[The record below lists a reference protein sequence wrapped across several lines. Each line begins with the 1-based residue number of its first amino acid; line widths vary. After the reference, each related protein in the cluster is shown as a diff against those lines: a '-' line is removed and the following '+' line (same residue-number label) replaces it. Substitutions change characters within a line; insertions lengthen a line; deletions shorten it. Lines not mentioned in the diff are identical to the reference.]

1 MKPSEVKA
9 VAAVLDEEHGSAVDA
24 AKAAIKA
31 LDELRRDTRSIVIV
45 HLHRANGRL
54 YGTAVGPFATD
65 LQARKAVIAAYGSLG
80 GPTASGWLAARLRTA
95 ESYEAAREAT
105 EDLTGAHHCA
115 GCGHP
120 KVAHI
125 NQRWK
130 TQAGTWRMP
139 GCMCCD
145 CGEKG

>member
-31 LDELRRDTRSIVIV
+31 LDDTRRDVRQLAIVRWEGFPVVVGGYSTPKQVQKALQEGYGGSKWSVGYLVTPGCIE
-45 HLHRANGRL
+45 GR
-54 YGTAVGPFATD
+54 
-65 LQARKAVIAAYGSLG
+65 
-80 GPTASGWLAARLRTA
+80 
-95 ESYEAAREAT
+95 REAT
-105 EDLTGAHHCA
+105 EDPTGAHHCA
-115 GCGHP
+115 ECGHP
-120 KVAHI
+120 EVAHI

-130 TQAGTWRMP
+130 TQAGTWRKP

-145 CGEKG
+145 CQEKP